1 MPKIE
6 VKKERFYRLI
16 GKSYDRETLEAKL
29 TFAKGEVDDVDEE
42 KGVLKLELNDT
53 NRPDL
58 WSTAGLARFLRI
70 LETGQIPEY
79 PFFSRP
85 EAILLDQ
92 QEPSG
97 SQGAIRT
104 EPSLNQPFP
113 TAPSHTQ
120 LSQKTRGGESQASGV
135 QNQAS
140 EASEARNRA
149 GKAGNRTVVVDPA
162 LKDIRPYIAAFA
174 VQGPPVDE
182 DTLEDL
188 IQSQEKLCGNYGRKR
203 KTIAMGI
210 YRSTLIKYPVRY
222 DAVDPAKTTF
232 QPLGADRVMNLLEIN
247 REHPKGQEYGHIVA
261 LFDRFPFLQDA
272 KGECLSFPPVI
283 NSATI
288 GAVEPGDTEL
298 FIELTGTDMDSLLL
312 ATSIVACDFADLG
325 YTILPVEIQYPY
337 DTPYGRNVVTPLYFQ
352 KPQRVRITAIE
363 KLLGESFS
371 DEQILSALRRMGNR
385 AEIQRSDEVVLYPPE
400 YRNDFLHGVD
410 IIEDVMIGVGMDH
423 FKPVTP
429 TDFTVGRLTDAETFA
444 RKVVMLMV
452 GLGFQEMIFNY
463 LGSRKDFIEKMR
475 ISGDDLIQ
483 IANPMSENY
492 EFVRNSILPSLLQAE
507 SVSASA
513 PYPHHIFEVGK
524 AAKKDPS
531 DVYGSK
537 TYNHLGFLS
546 AQSDA
551 GFNLISAQLGALL
564 YYLNVEYSLEEVEDP
579 RFIPGRVASV
589 VVGGRPAGVIG
600 ELAPEVLENWGIE
613 MPCTAG
619 ELCLDFLH

>member
-16 GKSYDRETLEAKL
+16 GKTYDLDTLEAKL
-29 TFAKGEVDDVDEE
+29 TFAKGEVD
-42 KGVLKLELNDT
+42 GVEGETLKLELNDT

-70 LETGQIPEY
+70 LETGEIPEY

-85 EAILLDQ
+85 GTFI
-92 QEPSG
+92 G
-97 SQGAIRT
+97 GAGR
-104 EPSLNQPFP
+104 SV
-113 TAPSHTQ
+113 
-120 LSQKTRGGESQASGV
+120 KGESS
-135 QNQAS
+135 
-140 EASEARNRA
+140 RNVE
-149 GKAGNRTVVVDPA
+149 NRTVVVDPA
-162 LKDIRPYIAAFA
+162 LRDIRPYIAAFA
-174 VQGPPVDE
+174 VKGPPVDE
-182 DTLEDL
+182 ETLEDL

-210 YRSTLIKYPVRY
+210 YRSTLIQYPVHY
-222 DAVDPAKTTF
+222 DAVDPEKTRF
-232 QPLGADRVMNLLEIN
+232 QPLGSDRVMNLREIN

-261 LFDRFPFLQDA
+261 GFSRFPFLRDH
-272 KGECLSFPPVI
+272 KGEVLSFPPVI

-288 GAVEPGDTEL
+288 GAVESGDTEL
-298 FIELTGTDMDSLLL
+298 FVELTGTDMDSLLL

-325 YTILPVEIQYPY
+325 YTILPVEVQYPY
-337 DTPYGRNVVTPLYFQ
+337 DTPYGRKVVTPFYFQ
-352 KPQRVRITAIE
+352 KPQRVTVSAIE
-363 KLLGESFS
+363 KLLGESFTP
-371 DEQILSALRRMGNR
+371 EQILQALQRMGNR
-385 AEIQRSDEVVLYPPE
+385 AEIRLLTEIRPLTGIYTSTETPSPVANRKDAASGREAEVVLYPSE

-410 IIEDVMIGVGMDH
+410 IIEDVMIGIGMDH

-429 TDFTVGRLTDAETFA
+429 TDFTVGRLTDAETLA
-444 RKVVMLMV
+444 RRVVILMV

-475 ISGDDLIQ
+475 LSGDDFIQ

-492 EFVRNSILPSLLQAE
+492 EFLRNSILPSLLQAE

-524 AAKKDPS
+524 VAKKDPS

-537 TYNHLGFLS
+537 TYNHLGWLS
-546 AQSDA
+546 AQADA

-579 RFIPGRVASV
+579 RFIPGRVAAV
-589 VVGGRPAGVIG
+589 TVRGKPIGVIG
-600 ELAPEVLENWGIE
+600 EVAPEVLENWGIE

-619 ELCLDFLH
+619 ELCLDAI

>member
-1 MPKIE
+1 VRK
-6 VKKERFYRLI
+6 
-16 GKSYDRETLEAKL
+16 D
-29 TFAKGEVDDVDEE
+29 
-42 KGVLKLELNDT
+42 
-53 NRPDL
+53 
-58 WSTAGLARFLRI
+58 
-70 LETGQIPEY
+70 
-79 PFFSRP
+79 
-85 EAILLDQ
+85 
-92 QEPSG
+92 G
-97 SQGAIRT
+97 SSKR
-104 EPSLNQPFP
+104 
-113 TAPSHTQ
+113 
-120 LSQKTRGGESQASGV
+120 K
-135 QNQAS
+135 AS
-140 EASEARNRA
+140 EKEHESK
-149 GKAGNRTVVVDPA
+149 GIRTVVVDPT

-174 VQGPPVDE
+174 VQGPPVDA

-203 KTIAMGI
+203 KSIAMGI
-210 YRSTLIKYPVRY
+210 YRSTLIQYPVHY
-222 DAVDPAKTTF
+222 DAVDPEQTKF
-232 QPLGADRVMNLLEIN
+232 QPLGFDRVMNLLEIN

-261 LFDRFPFLQDA
+261 GFSRFPFLQDS
-272 KGECLSFPPVI
+272 KGECLSFPPII

-325 YTILPVEIQYPY
+325 YTILPVEVQYPY
-337 DTPYGRNVVTPLYFQ
+337 DTPYGRKVITPFYFQ
-352 KPQRVRITAIE
+352 KPQRVPVSAIE
-363 KLLGESFS
+363 KLLGESFTV
-371 DEQILSALRRMGNR
+371 DQIITALRRMGNR
-385 AEIQRSDEVVLYPPE
+385 AEIRSEGKGSDARKDAEVVLYPPE

-410 IIEDVMIGVGMDH
+410 IIEDVMIGMGMDH

-444 RKVVMLMV
+444 RKVVVLMV

-475 ISGDDLIQ
+475 ISGEELIQ

-524 AAKKDPS
+524 VAKKDPS

-551 GFNLISAQLGALL
+551 GFNLINAQLGALL
-564 YYLNVEYSLEEVEDP
+564 YYMNVAYTLEEVEDP

-589 VVGGRPAGVIG
+589 MVRGRPVGIIG
-600 ELAPEVLENWGIE
+600 EVAPEVLENWGIE

-619 ELCLDFLH
+619 ELCLDWLM

>member
-16 GKSYDRETLEAKL
+16 GKPYDRDTLEAKL
-29 TFAKGEVDDVDEE
+29 TFAKGEVDDIDEQA
-42 KGVLKLELNDT
+42 GILKLELNDT

-70 LETGQIPEY
+70 LETGKIPDY
-79 PFFSRP
+79 PFFSHPENARANADLEKGRGADLEKGRSEGGRDVQNRTGSRP
-85 EAILLDQ
+85 SNPA
-92 QEPSG
+92 SG
-97 SQGAIRT
+97 SDVRDSASRRT
-104 EPSLNQPFP
+104 I
-113 TAPSHTQ
+113 
-120 LSQKTRGGESQASGV
+120 
-135 QNQAS
+135 
-140 EASEARNRA
+140 
-149 GKAGNRTVVVDPA
+149 VVDPA

-210 YRSTLIKYPVRY
+210 YRSTLIQYPVHY
-222 DAVDPAKTTF
+222 DAVDPEKTRF
-232 QPLGADRVMNLLEIN
+232 QPLGGDRVMNLREIN
-247 REHPKGQEYGHIVA
+247 QEHPKGQEYGHIVVGFA
-261 LFDRFPFLQDA
+261 RFPFLRDH
-272 KGECLSFPPVI
+272 KGEVLSFPPVI

-288 GAVEPGDTEL
+288 GAVEPGDMEL

-325 YTILPVEIQYPY
+325 YTILPVEVQYPY
-337 DTPYGRNVVTPLYFQ
+337 DTPYGRKVVTPLYFQ
-352 KPQRVRITAIE
+352 KPQRVKVSAIE
-363 KLLGESFS
+363 KLLGEPFTP
-371 DEQILSALRRMGNR
+371 EQILSALKRMGNW
-385 AEIQRSDEVVLYPPE
+385 AEIRPSYGEGAVQEAEVILYPPE

-410 IIEDVMIGVGMDH
+410 IIEDVMIGIGMDH

-444 RKVVMLMV
+444 RKVVALMV

-475 ISGDDLIQ
+475 ISGEDLIQ

-524 AAKKDPS
+524 VAKKDPS

-546 AQSDA
+546 AQADA

-564 YYLNVEYSLEEVEDP
+564 YYLNVEYTLEEVEDP
-579 RFIPGRVASV
+579 RFIPGRVAAV
-589 VVGGRPAGVIG
+589 VVRGKPAGVIG

-619 ELCLDFLH
+619 ELCLDLLRQD

>member
-6 VKKERFYRLI
+6 VKKERFYRLL
-16 GKSYDRETLEAKL
+16 GRTYDRDTLEEIL
-29 TFAKGEVDDVDEE
+29 TFAKGELDDVDEE
-42 KGVLKLELNDT
+42 AGILKLELNDT

-70 LETGQIPEY
+70 LETGQIPRY
-79 PFFSRP
+79 SFFSRP
-85 EAILLDQ
+85 EKPHTGAD
-92 QEPSG
+92 SG
-97 SQGAIRT
+97 TGRRDGFA
-104 EPSLNQPFP
+104 
-113 TAPSHTQ
+113 A
-120 LSQKTRGGESQASGV
+120 
-135 QNQAS
+135 
-140 EASEARNRA
+140 
-149 GKAGNRTVVVDPA
+149 RTVVVDPA

-203 KTIAMGI
+203 KSIAMGI
-210 YRSTLIKYPVRY
+210 YRSSLIQYPIHY
-222 DAVDPAKTTF
+222 EAVDPEQTKF
-232 QPLGADRVMNLLEIN
+232 QPLGFDRVMSLLEIN
-247 REHPKGQEYGHIVA
+247 QEHPKGQEYGHIVA
-261 LFDRFPFLQDA
+261 GFPKFPFLRDHQ
-272 KGECLSFPPVI
+272 GEVLSFPPVI

-298 FIELTGTDMDSLLL
+298 FVEMTGTDMDSLLL
-312 ATSIVACDFADLG
+312 TASIMACDFADLG
-325 YTILPVEIQYPY
+325 YTILPVEVQYPY
-337 DTPYGRNVVTPLYFQ
+337 DTPYGRKVVCPFYFQ
-352 KPQRVRITAIE
+352 KPQRVNVDAIE

-371 DEQILSALRRMGNR
+371 PEQLRTALTRMGNQ
-385 AEIQRSDEVVLYPPE
+385 AEIRSSAGDGPVQEAEVILYPPE

-429 TDFTVGRLTDAETFA
+429 TDFTVGRLTDMEIFA
-444 RKVVMLMV
+444 RKVVVLMV

-475 ISGDDLIQ
+475 ISGEDLIQ

-507 SVSASA
+507 SVSANA
-513 PYPHHIFEVGK
+513 AYPHHIFEVGK
-524 AAKKDPS
+524 VARKDPS

-546 AQSDA
+546 AQADA
-551 GFNLISAQLGALL
+551 GFNLVSAQLGALL
-564 YYLNVEYSLEEVEDP
+564 YYLNVEYTLEEVEDP
-579 RFIPGRVASV
+579 RFIPGRVARV
-589 VVGGRPAGVIG
+589 MVRGVPAGVIG

-619 ELCLDFLH
+619 ELCLDLLRQD

>member
-16 GKSYDRETLEAKL
+16 GKPYDRDTLEAKL
-29 TFAKGEVDDVDEE
+29 TFAKGEVDDVDEQT
-42 KGVLKLELNDT
+42 GVLKLELNDT

-70 LETGQIPEY
+70 LETGRIPEY
-79 PFFSRP
+79 TFFSRP
-85 EAILLDQ
+85 GDSLDRH
-92 QEPSG
+92 G
-97 SQGAIRT
+97 S
-104 EPSLNQPFP
+104 
-113 TAPSHTQ
+113 
-120 LSQKTRGGESQASGV
+120 RGI
-135 QNQAS
+135 
-140 EASEARNRA
+140 
-149 GKAGNRTVVVDPA
+149 RTVVVDPA

-174 VQGPPVDE
+174 VQGPPVDAN
-182 DTLEDL
+182 TLEDL

-210 YRSTLIKYPVRY
+210 YRSTLIQYPVHY
-222 DAVDPAKTTF
+222 DAVDPEQTKF
-232 QPLGADRVMNLLEIN
+232 QPLGFDRVMNLLEIN

-261 LFDRFPFLQDA
+261 GFSKFPFLQDA
-272 KGECLSFPPVI
+272 KGECLSFPPII

-298 FIELTGTDMDSLLL
+298 FIELTGTDMDSLFL
-312 ATSIVACDFADLG
+312 ATNIVACDFADLG
-325 YTILPVEIQYPY
+325 YTILPVEVQYPY
-337 DTPYGRNVVTPLYFQ
+337 DTPYGRKVVTPFYFQ
-352 KPQRVRITAIE
+352 EPQRVSIAAIE
-363 KLLGESFS
+363 KLLGEAFTS
-371 DEQILSALRRMGNR
+371 EQVLAALKRMGNR
-385 AEIQRSDEVVLYPPE
+385 AEIRSAGKGNEASRSAEVVLYPPE

-429 TDFTVGRLTDAETFA
+429 TDFTVGRLTDSETFA
-444 RKVVMLMV
+444 RKVVVLMV

-475 ISGDDLIQ
+475 ISGEDLIQ

-524 AAKKDPS
+524 VAKKDPS

-537 TYNHLGFLS
+537 TYNYLGFLS

-564 YYLNVEYSLEEVEDP
+564 YYLNVEYTLEEVEDP
-579 RFIPGRVASV
+579 RFIPGRVAAV
-589 VVGGRPAGVIG
+589 LVRGKPVGVIG
-600 ELAPEVLENWGIE
+600 EVAPEVLENWGIE

-619 ELCLDFLH
+619 ELCLDWLY